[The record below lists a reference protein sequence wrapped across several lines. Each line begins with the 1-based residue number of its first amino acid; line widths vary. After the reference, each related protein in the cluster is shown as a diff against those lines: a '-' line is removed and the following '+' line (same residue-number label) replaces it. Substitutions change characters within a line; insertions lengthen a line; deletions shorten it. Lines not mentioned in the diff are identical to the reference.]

1 MAASSSGRE
10 LLHVCIC
17 SRGKVGERDMQCCVE
32 AERIKAFVLAHF
44 LYQGN
49 DG

>member
-1 MAASSSGRE
+1 MSVYATEARW
-10 LLHVCIC
+10 
-17 SRGKVGERDMQCCVE
+17 ERDMQCCVE
-32 AERIKAFVLAHF
+32 AERLKAFVLAHF